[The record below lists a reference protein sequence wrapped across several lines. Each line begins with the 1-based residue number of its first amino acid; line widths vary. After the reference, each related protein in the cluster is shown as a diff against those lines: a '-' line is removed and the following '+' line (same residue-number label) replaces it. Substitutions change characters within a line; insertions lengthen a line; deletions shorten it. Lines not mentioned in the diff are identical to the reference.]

1 MRLKTELTEMKPF
14 QNYRVIDTTHV
25 LAGPFAAFQ
34 LATLGAE
41 VIKIEDPNDPD
52 QARSQGPDRAMN
64 DIGMGTAFL
73 GQASNKSS
81 VAIDLKTPAGKEAML
96 RLLDTADVFIENYRP
111 GAFEAL
117 GLGYEDLR
125 RRNPGLIYCS
135 LSAFGATGPR
145 RELRG
150 YDNIIQAFSGFMA
163 MTGDDPEKPFKC
175 GAPIMDYAAGTT
187 MAYAITAALL
197 QRARN
202 GGTGNFVDVSMLD
215 VAMMFATSHVA
226 SYFWN
231 GKAPA
236 PKGNCY
242 AFATIG
248 MYQAS
253 DVPMMVSASN
263 LKQQAKLWRLLG
275 REDMVKQDNNQRLDS
290 HAEETAVLDVA
301 FRGRTAA
308 EWEDLLQAEG
318 IPCARI
324 RTLDEALMDGQM
336 QARPVLH
343 RFSGGTGTV
352 EGMTTTLAGFRMQE
366 HGPSLDQPP
375 QRLGAQTVKVLSE
388 LGYSPAEIDSL
399 LESGVIAK

>member
-1 MRLKTELTEMKPF
+1 MKAF
-14 QNYRVIDTTHV
+14 QNYKVIDTTHV

-34 LATLGAE
+34 LATLGAD
-41 VIKIEDPNDPD
+41 VIKVEDPNDPD
-52 QARSQGPDRAMN
+52 QARAQGPDRAMN
-64 DIGMGTAFL
+64 NIGMGTAFL
-73 GQASNKSS
+73 GQASNKAS
-81 VAIDLKTPAGKEAML
+81 VAINLKTPEGKEAML

-117 GLGYEDLR
+117 GLGYDDLR

-135 LSAFGATGPR
+135 LSAFGSTGPR

-163 MTGDDPEKPFKC
+163 MTGDDPDKPFKC

-187 MAYAITAALL
+187 TAYAIAAALL

-202 GGTGNFVDVSMLD
+202 GGAGNFVDVSMLD

-231 GKAPA
+231 GKVPA
-236 PKGNCY
+236 PKGNSY

-248 MYQAS
+248 MYHAS

-263 LKQQAKLWRLLG
+263 LKQQAKLWRVLG
-275 REDMVKQDNNQRLDS
+275 REDMVKQDNNQRLDA
-290 HAEETAVLDVA
+290 HAEESSALRAA
-301 FRGRTAA
+301 FLARPAA
-308 EWEDLLQAEG
+308 EWEDLLQSEG

-324 RTLDEALMDGQM
+324 RTLDEALSDAQV

-343 RFSGGTGTV
+343 RFGGEAGTV
-352 EGMTTTLAGFRMQE
+352 AGMTTPLAGFRMQE
-366 HGPSLDQPP
+366 HGPSLEQPP
-375 QRLGAQTVKVLSE
+375 QRLGAQTAQVLSE
-388 LGYSPAEIDSL
+388 IGYSPAEI
-399 LESGVIAK
+399 ERMQAAGIIAG

>member
-1 MRLKTELTEMKPF
+1 MKAF

-41 VIKIEDPNDPD
+41 VIKVEDPNDPD

-64 DIGMGTAFL
+64 GIGMGTAFL
-73 GQASNKSS
+73 GQAANKSS
-81 VAIDLKTPAGKEAML
+81 VAIDLKTPEGKEVML

-163 MTGDDPEKPFKC
+163 MTGDSPEKPFKC

-187 MAYAITAALL
+187 TAYAIAAALL

-202 GGTGNFVDVSMLD
+202 GGAGNFVDVSMLD

-231 GKAPA
+231 GKVPK
-236 PKGNCY
+236 PKGNSY
-242 AFATIG
+242 PFATIG
-248 MYQAS
+248 MYHAS
-253 DVPMMVSASN
+253 DAPMMVSASN

-275 REDMVKQDNNQRLDS
+275 REDMVKEDNNTRLDA
-290 HAEETAVLDVA
+290 HAEESAALAAA
-301 FRGRTAA
+301 FRMRRAA
-308 EWEDLLQAEG
+308 DWEDLLQSEG

-324 RTLDEALMDGQM
+324 RTLDEALADPQV

-343 RFSGGTGTV
+343 SFGGEVGTV

-366 HGPSLDQPP
+366 HGPSIDLPP
-375 QRLGAQTVKVLSE
+375 QRLGAQTQTVLSG
-388 LGYSPAEIDSL
+388 LGYSDAEIDQL
-399 LESGVIAK
+399 RTAGIIAG

>member
-1 MRLKTELTEMKPF
+1 MKAF

-34 LATLGAE
+34 LATLGAD
-41 VIKIEDPNDPD
+41 VIKVEDPNDPD
-52 QARSQGPDRAMN
+52 QARAQGPDRAMN

-73 GQASNKSS
+73 GQAGNKSS
-81 VAIDLKTPAGKEAML
+81 VAIDLKTPEGKEAML
-96 RLLDTADVFIENYRP
+96 RLIDTADVFIENYRP

-117 GLGYEDLR
+117 GLGYEDLKV
-125 RRNPGLIYCS
+125 RNPGLIYCS
-135 LSAFGATGPR
+135 LSAFGTTGPR

-187 MAYAITAALL
+187 TAYAITAALL

-202 GGTGNFVDVSMLD
+202 GGIGNFVDVSMLD
-215 VAMMFATSHVA
+215 VALMFATSHVA

-231 GKAPA
+231 GKVPA
-236 PKGNCY
+236 PKGNTY

-248 MYQAS
+248 MYHAS
-253 DVPMMVSASN
+253 DAPMMVSASN

-275 REDMVKQDNNQRLDS
+275 REDMVKQDNNQRLDA
-290 HAEETAVLDVA
+290 HEEESVVLQTAFL
-301 FRGRTAA
+301 RRSAA
-308 EWEDLLQAEG
+308 YWEERLQAHG

-324 RTLDEALMDGQM
+324 RDLGEALSDVQTL
-336 QARPVLH
+336 ARPVLH
-343 RFSGGTGTV
+343 RFDGADGTP
-352 EGMTTTLAGFRMQE
+352 EGMITTLAGFRMQE
-366 HGPSLDQPP
+366 DGPSLENPP
-375 QRLGAQTVKVLSE
+375 QKMGAQTDKVLSE
-388 LGYSPAEIDSL
+388 IGYSSDEITNL
-399 LESGVIAK
+399 RAAGVIAG

>member
-1 MRLKTELTEMKPF
+1 MKALH
-14 QNYRVIDTTHV
+14 NYRVVDATHV

-41 VIKIEDPNDPD
+41 VIKVEDPNDPD
-52 QARSQGPDRAMN
+52 QARAQGPDRAMN

-73 GQASNKSS
+73 GQGANKAS
-81 VAIDLKTPAGKEAML
+81 VAIDLKTPEGKAAML

-111 GAFEAL
+111 GSFDAL
-117 GLGYEDLR
+117 GLGYEAVR

-135 LSAFGATGPR
+135 LSAFGSTGPR

-163 MTGDDPEKPFKC
+163 MTGDDPDKPFKC
-175 GAPIMDYAAGTT
+175 GSPIMDYAAGTT
-187 MAYAITAALL
+187 TAYEITAALL

-215 VAMMFATSHVA
+215 VAMMFATSHVT
-226 SYFWN
+226 SYFWS
-231 GKAPA
+231 GKTPA
-236 PKGNCY
+236 PKGNSY

-263 LKQQAKLWRLLG
+263 LKQQARLWRLLG
-275 REDMVKQDNNQRLDS
+275 REDMIKQDNNQRLDS
-290 HAEETAVLDVA
+290 HAEETAALSTA
-301 FRGRTAA
+301 FRTRPAA
-308 EWEDLLQAEG
+308 EWEEVLHAEG

-324 RTLDEALMDGQM
+324 RRLDEALSDPQV

-343 RFSGGTGTV
+343 RFGGNAGTV

-366 HGPSLDQPP
+366 HGPSLEQPP
-375 QRLGAQTVKVLSE
+375 QRLGAQTAKVLSE
-388 LGYSPAEIDSL
+388 LGYSPSEIDGL
-399 LESGVIAK
+399 RAAGVICG

>member
-1 MRLKTELTEMKPF
+1 MKAF

-34 LATLGAE
+34 LATMGAE
-41 VIKIEDPNDPD
+41 VIKVEDPNDPD

-73 GQASNKSS
+73 GQGANKAS
-81 VAIDLKTPAGKEAML
+81 VAIDLKTPQGKEAML
-96 RLLDTADVFIENYRP
+96 RLIDTADVFIENYRP

-117 GLGYEDLR
+117 GLGYDDLR

-135 LSAFGATGPR
+135 LSAFGSTGPR

-163 MTGDDPEKPFKC
+163 MTGDDPDKPFKC

-187 MAYAITAALL
+187 TAYAISAALL

-202 GGTGNFVDVSMLD
+202 GGSGNFVDVSMLD

-226 SYFWN
+226 SYFWT
-231 GKAPA
+231 GKVPA
-236 PKGNCY
+236 PKGNTY
-242 AFATIG
+242 PFATIG
-248 MYQAS
+248 MYHAS

-263 LKQQAKLWRLLG
+263 LKQQARLWRLLG
-275 REDMVKQDNNQRLDS
+275 REDMVKQDNNQRLDA
-290 HAEETAVLDVA
+290 HAEESAALSAA
-301 FRGRTAA
+301 FRKRPAA
-308 EWEDLLQAEG
+308 DWEELLQAEG
-318 IPCARI
+318 VPCARI
-324 RTLDEALMDGQM
+324 RTLAEALTDPQV

-343 RFSGGTGTV
+343 RFDGAAGTAD
-352 EGMTTTLAGFRMQE
+352 GMTTTLAGFRMQQD
-366 HGPSLDQPP
+366 GPSLERPP
-375 QRLGAQTVKVLSE
+375 QRLGAQTGQMLTE
-388 LGYSPAEIDSL
+388 LGYREDEIAQL
-399 LESGVIAK
+399 RKAGIIAG

>member
-1 MRLKTELTEMKPF
+1 MKAF

-34 LATLGAE
+34 LATLGAD
-41 VIKIEDPNDPD
+41 VIKVEDPNDPD

-64 DIGMGTAFL
+64 GVGMGTAFL
-73 GQASNKSS
+73 GQAGNKSS
-81 VAIDLKTPAGKEAML
+81 VAIDLKTPEGREAML
-96 RLLDTADVFIENYRP
+96 RLIDTADVFIENYRP

-125 RRNPGLIYCS
+125 ARNPGLVYCS

-145 RELRG
+145 SELRG
-150 YDNIIQAFSGFMA
+150 YDNIIQAFSGYMA

-187 MAYAITAALL
+187 TAYAITAALL

-202 GGTGNFVDVSMLD
+202 GGIGNFVDVSMLD

-231 GKAPA
+231 GKVPA
-236 PKGNCY
+236 PKGNTY

-248 MYQAS
+248 MYHAS
-253 DVPMMVSASN
+253 DAPMMVSASN
-263 LKQQAKLWRLLG
+263 LKQQARLWRLLG
-275 REDMVKQDNNQRLDS
+275 REDMVKQDNNQRLDA
-290 HAEETAVLDVA
+290 HDAESAVLQTA
-301 FRGRTAA
+301 FLGNTAA
-308 EWEDLLQAEG
+308 YWEDRLQEHG

-324 RTLDEALMDGQM
+324 RDLGEALSDAQTL
-336 QARPVLH
+336 ARPVLH
-343 RFSGGTGTV
+343 RFGGADGTP
-352 EGMTTTLAGFRMQE
+352 EGMTTTLAGFRMLE
-366 HGPSLDQPP
+366 HGPSLERAP
-375 QRLGAQTVKVLSE
+375 QKLGAQTDKILSE
-388 LGYSPAEIDSL
+388 IGYSSDEIAHL
-399 LESGVIAK
+399 RTGGVIAG

>member
-1 MRLKTELTEMKPF
+1 MTKMKAF

-41 VIKIEDPNDPD
+41 VIKVEDPNEPD
-52 QARSQGPDRAMN
+52 QARAQGADRAMN
-64 DIGMGTAFL
+64 DAGMGTAFL
-73 GQASNKSS
+73 GQAGNKSS
-81 VAIDLKTPAGKEAML
+81 VAIDLKTPEGKEAML

-111 GAFEAL
+111 GAFDAL
-117 GLGYEDLR
+117 GLGYDALR

-135 LSAFGATGPR
+135 LSAFGSTGPR

-163 MTGDDPEKPFKC
+163 MTGDDPTKPFKC

-187 MAYAITAALL
+187 TAYAIAAALL

-226 SYFWN
+226 SYFWS

-236 PKGNCY
+236 PKGNTY
-242 AFATIG
+242 PFATIG
-248 MYQAS
+248 MYHAS

-263 LKQQAKLWRLLG
+263 LRQQARLWRLLG
-275 REDMVKQDNNQRLDS
+275 REDMIKQDNNQRLDS
-290 HAEETAVLDVA
+290 HAEESAALSAV
-301 FRGRTAA
+301 FRARPAA
-308 EWEDLLQAEG
+308 EWEELLQAEG

-324 RTLDEALMDGQM
+324 RTMDEALGDAQV

-343 RFSGGTGTV
+343 TFDGPEGSV

-366 HGPSLDQPP
+366 DGPSLERAPQP
-375 QRLGAQTVKVLSE
+375 LGAQTEEILSE
-388 LGYSPAEIDSL
+388 IGYSGDEIAHL
-399 LESGVIAK
+399 RATGVIAG

>member
-1 MRLKTELTEMKPF
+1 MKAF

-34 LATLGAE
+34 LATLGAD
-41 VIKIEDPNDPD
+41 VIKVENPNDPD
-52 QARSQGPDRAMN
+52 QARAQGPDRAMN
-64 DIGMGTAFL
+64 DAGMGTAFL
-73 GQASNKSS
+73 GQAGNKSS
-81 VAIDLKTPAGKEAML
+81 VAIDLKTPEGKDAML

-125 RRNPGLIYCS
+125 ARNPGLVYCS

-145 RELRG
+145 SKLRG

-187 MAYAITAALL
+187 TAYAITAALL

-202 GGTGNFVDVSMLD
+202 GGIGNFVDVSMLD

-231 GKAPA
+231 GKVPA
-236 PKGNCY
+236 PEGNSY

-248 MYQAS
+248 MYHAS
-253 DVPMMVSASN
+253 NAPMMVSASN
-263 LKQQAKLWRLLG
+263 LRQQAKLWHLLG
-275 REDMVKQDNNQRLDS
+275 REDLIKQDNNQRLDA
-290 HAEETAVLDVA
+290 HEEESAALSTAFLDHP
-301 FRGRTAA
+301 AA
-308 EWEDLLQAEG
+308 YWEDRLQAHG

-324 RTLDEALMDGQM
+324 RHFGEALNDAQVL
-336 QARPVLH
+336 ARPVLH
-343 RFSGGTGTV
+343 RFAGAEGTV
-352 EGMTTTLAGFRMQE
+352 AGMTTTLAGFRMQE
-366 HGPSLDQPP
+366 DGPSLERAP
-375 QRLGAQTVKVLSE
+375 QKLGAQTDKILSE
-388 LGYSPAEIDSL
+388 IGYSADEIANL
-399 LESGVIAK
+399 RESGVVAG

>member
-1 MRLKTELTEMKPF
+1 MKAF

-41 VIKIEDPNDPD
+41 VIKVEDPNDPD
-52 QARSQGPDRAMN
+52 QARSQGPDREMN
-64 DIGMGTAFL
+64 DMGMGTAFL

-81 VAIDLKTPAGKEAML
+81 VAIDLKTPQGKEAML

-117 GLGYEDLR
+117 GLGYDDLR

-135 LSAFGATGPR
+135 LSAFGSTGPR

-163 MTGDDPEKPFKC
+163 MTGDDPKKPFKC

-187 MAYAITAALL
+187 TAYAISAALL

-226 SYFWN
+226 SYFWT
-231 GKAPA
+231 GKAPG
-236 PKGNCY
+236 PKGNKY
-242 AFATIG
+242 PFATIG
-248 MYQAS
+248 MYHAS

-275 REDMVKQDNNQRLDS
+275 RDDMVKQDNNQRLDS
-290 HAEETAVLDVA
+290 HAEESAALAAA
-301 FRGRTAA
+301 FRARPAA
-308 EWEDLLQAEG
+308 EWEDLLQSEG

-324 RTLDEALMDGQM
+324 RTLDEALGDVQV

-343 RFSGGTGTV
+343 KFDGPQGSV
-352 EGMTTTLAGFRMQE
+352 EGMTTTIAGFRMQE

-375 QRLGAQTVKVLSE
+375 QRLGAQTEEVLSN
-388 LGYSPAEIDSL
+388 LGYSQAEIDRL
-399 LESGVIAK
+399 RDAGIIAG